1 MGRKKIGKIAVDKEK
16 EEILQEIV
24 DKAIERKDITGILN
38 VIRHKELSVSTK
50 SLIAKIYLN
59 TVKSITQRVF
69 FKSTLRKI
77 AKSIRQIETCLQENN
92 LQNTAKELRQ
102 GWDKWIQKELWT
114 KVGSKP
120 QEIRQEKQQDEISIL
135 KSIQG

>member
-77 AKSIRQIETCLQENN
+77 AKSIRQIEICLQENN